1 MLKEISPAGS
11 EGHFTING
19 SGLYLKRFGTCIQR
33 DSLAGRLEALHCGM
47 GGFDGVF
54 DIAG

>member
-1 MLKEISPAGS
+1 MQEATAAHLPQEAAT
-11 EGHFTING
+11 ENG
-19 SGLYLKRFGTCIQR
+19 SSCGAP
-33 DSLAGRLEALHCGM
+33 LAARLEALHCGM